1 MTVDNDDDQGQT
13 DNDNDDDQGQAG
25 ESGRRGRAETLAGN
39 EQATSG
45 PTAQDKNLD
54 YLCPICFELITEVGS
69 VFDIFRVNT
78 SLQAHMTRCGHT
90 FCYACLLQTIEQTSR
105 CPKCNFTL
113 DSTEQIFPNFLLNEL
128 VSKYRASA
136 EHQLRSS
143 TTLSHPDL
151 SALRTALTGTAG
163 EAMSLPDVELMLRLL
178 EARRQ
183 QLAAQSVLS
192 QKQLLREFLQHMK
205 KQKDEQLFGL
215 QKEAAVIEADLEH
228 VEVVL
233 RGLERGQEREVASQ
247 KSEDIHCK
255 SQSHLCQV
263 VSDTSVVPVMEDC
276 PEARDLGGFNLLADK
291 AALGGEEASLAARRS
306 RFFFTP

>member
-1 MTVDNDDDQGQT
+1 MSYLITWCWLVLTVDYV
-13 DNDNDDDQGQAG
+13 GQAG
-25 ESGRRGRAETLAGN
+25 EQGRRGRGDGN
-39 EQATSG
+39 DHGRSS
-45 PTAQDKNLD
+45 PSPMAQEKNLD
-54 YLCPICFELITEVGS
+54 YLCPICFELITEVGFHPAHQLPLTFS
-69 VFDIFRVNT
+69 F
-78 SLQAHMTRCGHT
+78 QAHMTRCGHT

-113 DSTEQIFPNFLLNEL
+113 DSTEHIFPNFLLNEL

-143 TTLSHPDL
+143 NALSHPDL
-151 SALRTALTGTAG
+151 STLRTALTVSAG

-178 EARRQ
+178 ESRRQ

-233 RGLERGQEREVASQ
+233 RGLERGQETEV
-247 KSEDIHCK
+247 
-255 SQSHLCQV
+255 
-263 VSDTSVVPVMEDC
+263 
-276 PEARDLGGFNLLADK
+276 K
-291 AALGGEEASLAARRS
+291 AEQT
-306 RFFFTP
+306 RFKY